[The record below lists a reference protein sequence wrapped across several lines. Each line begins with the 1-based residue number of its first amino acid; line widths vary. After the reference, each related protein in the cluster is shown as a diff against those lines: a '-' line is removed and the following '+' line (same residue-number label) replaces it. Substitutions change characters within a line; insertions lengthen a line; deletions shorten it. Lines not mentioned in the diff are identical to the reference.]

1 MVRSIAA
8 MLLVLTAS
16 AVSVAPAHAC
26 SCVQSAGL
34 REAVTS
40 AELAFVGTAIGE
52 RPAGKDRTGFGP
64 LIGTTFRVER
74 ASSETAPRLE
84 VAARPGEDEGACGFS
99 FGLHERWLVM
109 AHRSGGLLQTSSCA
123 ENRSLGAIAPAELAL
138 LDELLPHVTVAAD
151 REPGDAGTAWL
162 PAVAAA
168 AAAMLAI
175 GLFAAAAFRRSRA
188 VPRTGP
194 R

>member
-16 AVSVAPAHAC
+16 AVSAAPARAC

-34 REAVTS
+34 REAIAS
-40 AELAFVGTAIGE
+40 AELAFVGTPVGE
-52 RPAGKDRTGFGP
+52 RAVGKDRTGFGP

-74 ASSETAPRLE
+74 ASSETAARLE
-84 VAARPGEDEGACGFS
+84 IAARPGEDEGACGFS

-123 ENRSLGAIAPAELAL
+123 ENRPLGAIAPAELAL